1 MNISKSEF
9 IDWKSGLVTGAF
21 FEAAEERVY
30 DCMELL
36 AQSAGIDSDQDNFYR
51 GFIAAYREMQQF
63 SVEDE

>member
-9 IDWKSGLVTGAF
+9 IDWKSGLVTEAF

-36 AQSAGIDSDQDNFYR
+36 AQSAGLDADQDNFYR